1 MYEREAFGLPFLL
14 RTSVARGAAAR
25 DRRREQTTMKREDF
39 VFTIGYQ
46 GAIAVVNKSARKKY
60 GRLSTL
66 ELAEKGLYSQAFR
79 SAIYSGD
86 EAEMQQLTAYLREH
100 TSLPADS
107 AASLKRLFGV
117 FQVPEGIEK
126 TMAV

>member
-1 MYEREAFGLPFLL
+1 
-14 RTSVARGAAAR
+14 
-25 DRRREQTTMKREDF
+25 MKREDF

-66 ELAEKGLYSQAFR
+66 ELAAKGLYSQAFR
-79 SAIYSGD
+79 SAVYSGD
-86 EAEMQQLTAYLREH
+86 EGEMEELITYFRANTA
-100 TSLPADS
+100 LPADS
-107 AASLKRLFGV
+107 PEALKRLFGV
-117 FQVPEGIEK
+117 FAVPEGIEK

>member
-1 MYEREAFGLPFLL
+1 
-14 RTSVARGAAAR
+14 
-25 DRRREQTTMKREDF
+25 MKREDF

-46 GAIAVVNKSARKKY
+46 GSIAVINKSARKKY
-60 GRLSTL
+60 AKLSTV

-86 EAEMQQLTAYLREH
+86 EGEMQELIAYLREH
-100 TSLPADS
+100 TGLPADS
-107 AASLKRLFGV
+107 PDALKRLFGV
-117 FQVPEGIEK
+117 FQVPEGIER